1 LTFCPQGDKKG
12 TCPNIVRREILIIH
26 FLGSPNAAFH
36 YFAMRPGM
44 ASKPYDADGKTTFG
58 SDITKDYATKSNV
71 K

>member
-1 LTFCPQGDKKG
+1 LIKKSEG
-12 TCPNIVRREILIIH
+12 CIEAEPRC
-26 FLGSPNAAFH
+26 NAAFH

-44 ASKPYDADGKTTFG
+44 DSKPFDADGKTSFG